1 VRSSALNEALRD
13 AERTRMCDSVRSGP
27 KVFRSTTA
35 GAEPGVTGG
44 PHVPPGV
51 SRGKRVLAAVHR
63 HDVSPPRSA
72 RGEGSCVGD
81 VLAAALGGR
90 RERDVNRVRVLIS
103 VNPSGRSS
111 RRLPTRA
118 LAAAEVFSLQYVQAV
133 AVTTLAVVN
142 HSARRPCALDR
153 DRGCIV
159 DGGSAGA
166 WCAGLPGTVV
176 RGGRALRPFRVALL
190 EPPSDRTQ
198 SRLCP
203 MGPRLLAHVEV
214 AVRPRVGGRRIV
226 DRHRRLDVRRR
237 VLVHGRHLESRR
249 QSVREIDV
257 GHRES
262 SRRGADQTCV
272 GDHRSRTH
280 VAGVAANRPRLRVT
294 TAVRSSR

>member
-1 VRSSALNEALRD
+1 MPNARECAIRCVRGRRFSDRRRPALNLA
-13 AERTRMCDSVRSGP
+13 
-27 KVFRSTTA
+27 
-35 GAEPGVTGG
+35 VTGG

-214 AVRPRVGGRRIV
+214 AVRPRGRRAK
-226 DRHRRLDVRRR
+226 DRGQASSARRTAAGSRSWSAPGIAPAVRTRDRRR
-237 VLVHGRHLESRR
+237 TSRELHVAEQIRRAWVITGHGRN
-249 QSVREIDV
+249 
-257 GHRES
+257 
-262 SRRGADQTCV
+262 
-272 GDHRSRTH
+272 